1 MCAHSQNGYLQIW
14 FIQHSINTKFLAT
27 SSSQFSVT
35 DDMNENTHPGSGGK
49 THHRHPVGFYCQL
62 QETQLPLHCTVISGH
77 AFTTEQCFY
86 KITSAFSCFFPM
98 HNYLRFTSVTEETGR
113 LFTTN
118 TSKYHL
124 EKTIA
129 HHELEASKQGCPFVV
144 MAKIIHFGRV
154 MLRIF

>member
-98 HNYLRFTSVTEETGR
+98 HNYLRFTSVTEEGCSQQIHQSIIWKKQSHIMNWRPQGKGVPQLLWRKLST
-113 LFTTN
+113 
-118 TSKYHL
+118 L
-124 EKTIA
+124 E
-129 HHELEASKQGCPFVV
+129 E
-144 MAKIIHFGRV
+144 
-154 MLRIF
+154 